1 MTDHQAASRCSS
13 QAEHLFVERL
23 FGVPIGQTA
32 LQFFTASYPQPL
44 STATACP
51 VDSPQRGRASRP
63 PIVESSAGGPYTP
76 AQKIF
81 AKVKAVIWP
90 LTCGYS
96 KCNQRHIRETGIDLN
111 FLPYI

>member
-1 MTDHQAASRCSS
+1 LLIENGFHYR
-13 QAEHLFVERL
+13 AEGADSPPVFYS
-23 FGVPIGQTA
+23 
-32 LQFFTASYPQPL
+32 SYPQPL
-44 STATACP
+44 STASRCP
-51 VDSPQRGRASRP
+51 VDSLQRGRASLP

-76 AQKIF
+76 AQNIF

-96 KCNQRHIRETGIDLN
+96 NSDEGHTKKAVNGLN